1 MCDMMPQ
8 KTPESLASAFHDV
21 DSAALDKILRC
32 LDTLQTMEA
41 GRAYKA
47 RALEHLGLGPTSF
60 ALDVACGLGDD
71 VARMKA
77 RCARAV
83 GVDRSHSLIAAARS
97 RHTDTGCEF
106 ELADAAALPFPAET
120 FDAARVDRS
129 LQHIPDPGRVVRE
142 MARVTR
148 RGGVVLCAEPDWGTY
163 LLGGPHSALTER
175 IQHDWI
181 RSFQNPWIGRELS
194 SLLAE
199 AGVGDRRQEG
209 LWLPTHGFA
218 ESDLL
223 FEIDANARRLAAE
236 FPAALAWLK
245 SYCAGEAYAGVLMLI
260 CWGRKI

>member
-1 MCDMMPQ
+1 MMPQ
-8 KTPESLASAFHDV
+8 KTPGSLAADFRDV
-21 DSAALDKILRC
+21 DAAAPDKILRC

-47 RALEHLGLGPTSF
+47 RALEHLELGPTGV

-83 GVDRSHSLIAAARS
+83 GVDRSRNLIAAARS
-97 RHTDTGCEF
+97 RHADAGCEF
-106 ELADAAALPFPAET
+106 DLADAAALPFPDET
-120 FDAARVDRS
+120 FDAVRVDRS
-129 LQHIPDPGRVVRE
+129 LQHIADPGRVVRE

-163 LLGGPHSALTER
+163 LLGGPHGALTER
-175 IQHDWI
+175 IEHDWV

-194 SLLAE
+194 SLLAQ
-199 AGVGDRRQEG
+199 AGVGGRRQEA
-209 LWLPTHGFA
+209 LWLPARGFA

-223 FEIDANARRLAAE
+223 FEIGANARRLAAE
-236 FPAALAWLK
+236 FPEALPWLE
-245 SYCAGEAYAGVLMLI
+245 SYRAGEAYAGVLMLT
-260 CWGRKI
+260 CWGRKT

>member
-1 MCDMMPQ
+1 MMPQ
-8 KTPESLASAFHDV
+8 RTPDSLAVEFRDV
-21 DSAALDKILRC
+21 DSAAPDKILRC

-47 RALEHLGLGPTSF
+47 CALEHLGLGPTCV

-71 VARMKA
+71 VAKMKA

-83 GVDRSHSLIAAARS
+83 GVDRSRNLIAAARS
-97 RHTDTGCEF
+97 RHTDAGCEF
-106 ELADAAALPFPAET
+106 AVADAAALPFPDET
-120 FDAARVDRS
+120 FHAVRVDRS
-129 LQHIPDPGRVVRE
+129 LQHIADPGRVVRE

-175 IQHDWI
+175 IQHDWV
-181 RSFQNPWIGRELS
+181 RTFQNPWIGRELS

-199 AGVGDRRQEG
+199 AGVGDRRQEA
-209 LWLPTHGFA
+209 LWLPTQGFA

-223 FEIDANARRLAAE
+223 FEIGASARRLAAE
-236 FPAALAWLK
+236 LPEALPWLD
-245 SYCAGEAYAGVLMLI
+245 SYRAGEAYAGVLMLT